1 MNFHEIKDELNRLI
15 DKANIRQAKLIV
27 RIAKTIIGEKKY
39 E

>member
-15 DKANIRQAKLIV
+15 DTANIRQAKLIV
-27 RIAKTIIGEKKY
+27 RIAKTNIGEKKY